1 MAIGNLFLGAAK
13 KTIGDVVLYR
23 RNGVQQSRVRVRHIA
38 NPKTEAQALQRNYMA
53 PVTKFYAPLADVLE
67 KSWEGLNRSESLS
80 AFLKANF
87 TLARANG
94 WYVEKG
100 AEFLAL
106 PYQVSKGIL
115 APLSYTD
122 AMLSL
127 AETPNDIQVST
138 ISAILVNMGYQYGD
152 QVTFIGCVRDDA
164 MGDIRPVWS
173 RFLLSDSDTTNV
185 FANIENVVQFVAGA
199 NQLGYLAIEGT
210 MVGCAFIV
218 SRWDGS
224 KWLRSTQFV
233 KCNEE
238 YLQQFTTP
246 EARAAAI
253 ASYRG
258 GDSVVSSDVYLNG
271 GSGSKSS
278 EGSIICKYVEFSSLS
293 QIALASPIDVVGFM
307 QYSVANISFK
317 DAANGAVIEAP
328 IIRLDPSTNEY
339 LGLLRKTGAQS
350 ASFSKVPLSVNTAV
364 VYYGRSVSVELWRWL
379 YNHGLRLTI

>member
-13 KTIGDVVLYR
+13 KTIGDIVLYR

-53 PVTKFYAPLADVLE
+53 PVTKFYAPLAGVLE
-67 KSWEGLNRSESLS
+67 RSWEGLNRSESLS

-100 AEFLAL
+100 TEFLAL

-115 APLSYTD
+115 APLTYSYNALT
-122 AMLSL
+122 L
-127 AETPNDIQVST
+127 ASTPGDIQVST
-138 ISAILVNMGYQYGD
+138 ISSILVNMGYQLGD
-152 QVTFIGCVRDDA
+152 QLTFIGIVQDETK
-164 MGDIRPVWS
+164 GDIRPIWS
-173 RFLLSDSDTTNV
+173 RFLLSDSDTSEI
-185 FANIENVVQFVAGA
+185 FADINGVVTFQAA
-199 NQLGYLAIEGT
+199 EDSLAIAGVEEDLIA
-210 MVGCAFIV
+210 CAFIV
-218 SRWDGS
+218 SRWDGY

-238 YLQQFTTP
+238 YLQEFTTP

-271 GSGSKSS
+271 GTGSKSEADNDVIWTMWNS
-278 EGSIICKYVEFSSLS
+278 STRKPIGYCKLLSIVVNVINSNIQVKIVNLS
-293 QIALASPIDVVGFM
+293 NGEVLNANVMWRIEAQAQYGRILQRRAQNTWGFV
-307 QYSVANISFK
+307 VANPDTQVVLPYGGSSRDVDLHLWFLH
-317 DAANGAVIEAP
+317 NG
-328 IIRLDPSTNEY
+328 IR
-339 LGLLRKTGAQS
+339 A
-350 ASFSKVPLSVNTAV
+350 
-364 VYYGRSVSVELWRWL
+364 
-379 YNHGLRLTI
+379 

>member
-1 MAIGNLFLGAAK
+1 MAKGNLFLGTAK
-13 KTIGDVVLYR
+13 KTIGDIVLYR

-38 NPKTEAQALQRNYMA
+38 NPRTEAQALQRNYMA
-53 PVTKFYAPLADVLE
+53 PVTKFYAPLAGVLE
-67 KSWEGLNRSESLS
+67 RSWEGLNRSESLS

-94 WYVEKG
+94 WYVDKG

-115 APLSYTD
+115 APLSYSD
-122 AMLSL
+122 SMLTL

-138 ISAILVNMGYQYGD
+138 ISAILVNMGYQLGD
-152 QVTFIGCVRDDA
+152 QITFLGCIKDDA
-164 MGDIRPVWS
+164 KGDIRPVWS
-173 RFLLSDSDTTNV
+173 RFLLSDSDTSNV
-185 FANIENVVQFVAGA
+185 FADIANVVQFVAGA
-199 NQLGYLAIEGT
+199 NQLGYLAAEGT
-210 MVGCAFIV
+210 MVGCAIIV

-238 YLQQFTTP
+238 YLQAFTSP

-258 GDSVVSSDVYLNG
+258 GDSVVSSDIYLNG

-278 EGSIICKYVEFSSLS
+278 GGSIVSKYVEFSTLN
-293 QIALASPIDVVGFM
+293 QIGLASPVDVIGFM

-317 DAANGAVIEAP
+317 DAANGAGIEAP
-328 IIRLDPSTNEY
+328 IIRINPSTNEY
-339 LGLLRKTGAQS
+339 MGLLRRTGATS
-350 ASFSKVPLSVNTAV
+350 ASFSKVPLSVSNAV
-364 VYYGRSVSVELWRWL
+364 AYYGKDVSVELWQWL
-379 YNHGLRLTI
+379 YNHGLHLNI

>member
-13 KTIGDVVLYR
+13 KTIGDIVLYR

-53 PVTKFYAPLADVLE
+53 PVTKFYAPLAGVLE

-87 TLARANG
+87 TLARQRG

-115 APLSYTD
+115 APLTYSYNALT
-122 AMLSL
+122 L
-127 AETPNDIQVST
+127 ASTPGDIQVST
-138 ISAILVNMGYQYGD
+138 ISSILVNMGYQLGD
-152 QVTFIGCVRDDA
+152 QLTFIGIVQDETK
-164 MGDIRPVWS
+164 GDIRPVWA
-173 RFLLSDSDTTNV
+173 RFLLSDSDTSEI
-185 FANIENVVQFVAGA
+185 FADINGVVTFQTAEDS
-199 NQLGYLAIEGT
+199 LAIAGVEEDLIA
-210 MVGCAFIV
+210 CAFIV

-233 KCNEE
+233 KCDED
-238 YLQQFTTP
+238 YLQTFTTP

-258 GDSVVSSDVYLNG
+258 GDSIVSSDVYLNG
-271 GSGSKSS
+271 GSGSKGSASDTLIVPFLNSS
-278 EGSIICKYVEFSSLS
+278 TKEYVGYCTPLNMTQPGPYAQDEL
-293 QIALASPIDVVGFM
+293 LVRN
-307 QYSVANISFK
+307 VANGETFVVNLMNAIVGSSRYGRIATSK
-317 DAANGAVIEAP
+317 GQVGW
-328 IIRLDPSTNEY
+328 STNPADRPY
-339 LGLLRKTGAQS
+339 CAAWLGGVKQPQFKEWMQKQGFRVTG
-350 ASFSKVPLSVNTAV
+350 
-364 VYYGRSVSVELWRWL
+364 
-379 YNHGLRLTI
+379 

>member
-13 KTIGDVVLYR
+13 KTIGDIVLYR

-53 PVTKFYAPLADVLE
+53 PVTKFYAPLAGVLE

-87 TLARANG
+87 TLARSRG

-115 APLSYTD
+115 APLTYSYNT
-122 AMLSL
+122 LTL
-127 AETPNDIQVST
+127 ASTPNDIQVST
-138 ISAILVNMGYQYGD
+138 ISAILVNMGYQLGD
-152 QVTFIGCVRDDA
+152 QITFVGCVKDA
-164 MGDIRPVWS
+164 TKGDIRPVWA
-173 RFLLSDSDTTNV
+173 RFLLSDSDTAEI
-185 FANIENVVQFVAGA
+185 FADINGVVTFQAA
-199 NQLGYLAIEGT
+199 EDSLAIAGVEEELIA
-210 MVGCAFIV
+210 CAFIV

-238 YLQQFTTP
+238 YLQEFTTP

-271 GSGSKSS
+271 GAGSRESA
-278 EGSIICKYVEFSSLS
+278 GSDLIVEFVNSSTKEHAGYCKPIS
-293 QIALASPIDVVGFM
+293 IVQTAGTHVIEVTIVDIANETQRTANVMMVREGAAYNGRVLAGISNVSWRVLDPTQPISLKYIDNTT
-307 QYSVANISFK
+307 SAKLRSWLR
-317 DAANGAVIEAP
+317 ANG
-328 IIRLDPSTNEY
+328 L
-339 LGLLRKTGAQS
+339 
-350 ASFSKVPLSVNTAV
+350 
-364 VYYGRSVSVELWRWL
+364 
-379 YNHGLRLTI
+379 HGI

>member
-13 KTIGDVVLYR
+13 KTIGDIVLYR

-53 PVTKFYAPLADVLE
+53 PVTKFYAPLAGVLE

-80 AFLKANF
+80 AFLKANV
-87 TLARANG
+87 TLARQSG
-94 WYVEKG
+94 WYVPKG

-122 AMLSL
+122 SMLSL

-138 ISAILVNMGYQYGD
+138 ISSILVNMGYLLGD
-152 QVTFIGCVRDDA
+152 QLTFIGFVQDEEK
-164 MGDIRPVWS
+164 GDVRPVWS
-173 RFLLSDSDTTNV
+173 RFLLSDSDTSNV
-185 FANIENVVQFVAGA
+185 FADINGVVTFQAA
-199 NQLGYLAIEGT
+199 EDSLAIAGVEEDLIA
-210 MVGCAFIV
+210 CAFIV

-238 YLQQFTTP
+238 YLQAFTSP

-258 GDSVVSSDVYLNG
+258 GDSVVSSDIYLNG
-271 GSGSKSS
+271 GSGSPAAAAELVLPYVLMSS
-278 EGSIICKYVEFSSLS
+278 KARVGYV
-293 QIALASPIDVVGFM
+293 IPISAYPTGRSEPV
-307 QYSVANISFK
+307 ILK
-317 DAANGAVIEAP
+317 CRDAANGSIVNCGVVWLREQ
-328 IIRLDPSTNEY
+328 STNY
-339 LGLLRKTGAQS
+339 GMLLRESRGKYRFTTHQPEAEL
-350 ASFSKVPLSVNTAV
+350 AIP
-364 VYYGRSVSVELWRWL
+364 YYGMDNSVAL
-379 YNHGLRLTI
+379 YNWLVSQGRKPEE

>member
-13 KTIGDVVLYR
+13 KTIGDIVLYR

-53 PVTKFYAPLADVLE
+53 PVTKFYAPLAGVLE
-67 KSWEGLNRSESLS
+67 RSWEGLNRSESLS

-100 AEFLAL
+100 TEFLAL

-115 APLSYTD
+115 APLSYSD
-122 AMLSL
+122 SMLTL

-152 QVTFIGCVRDDA
+152 QITFIGCVRDDDK
-164 MGDIRPVWS
+164 GDIRPVWS
-173 RFLLSDSDTTNV
+173 RFLLSDSDTANV
-185 FANIENVVQFVAGA
+185 FADIANVVQFVAGA
-199 NQLGYLAIEGT
+199 DQLGYLAVEGT
-210 MVGCAFIV
+210 MVGCAIIV

-238 YLQQFTTP
+238 YLQAFTSP

-258 GDSVVSSDVYLNG
+258 GDSVVSSDIYLNG
-271 GSGSKSS
+271 GAGSRESAAD
-278 EGSIICKYVEFSSLS
+278 EMICEYVNSITHAHIGYCRLISTIPSNTSRVVE
-293 QIALASPIDVVGFM
+293 VVA
-307 QYSVANISFK
+307 VDI
-317 DAANGAVIEAP
+317 ANGAELRCNYVRLEPGAGPNGFRLFGALNCGWRPIEPTQQLSIVYVNA
-328 IIRLDPSTNEY
+328 T
-339 LGLLRKTGAQS
+339 KS
-350 ASFSKVPLSVNTAV
+350 ADLKQWSQDNGVRISN
-364 VYYGRSVSVELWRWL
+364 
-379 YNHGLRLTI
+379 

>member
-13 KTIGDVVLYR
+13 KTIGDIVLYR

-53 PVTKFYAPLADVLE
+53 PVTKFYAPLAGVLE

-87 TLARANG
+87 TLARQRG

-115 APLSYTD
+115 APLTYSYNALT
-122 AMLSL
+122 L
-127 AETPNDIQVST
+127 ASTPGDIQVST
-138 ISAILVNMGYQYGD
+138 ISSILVNMGYQLGD
-152 QVTFIGCVRDDA
+152 QLTFIGIVQDETK
-164 MGDIRPVWS
+164 GDIRPVWA
-173 RFLLSDSDTTNV
+173 RFLLSDSDTSEI
-185 FANIENVVQFVAGA
+185 FADINGVVTFQAA
-199 NQLGYLAIEGT
+199 EDSLAIAGVEEDLIA
-210 MVGCAFIV
+210 CAFIV

-233 KCNEE
+233 KCDED
-238 YLQQFTTP
+238 YLQTFTTP

-258 GDSVVSSDVYLNG
+258 GDSIVSSDVYLNG
-271 GSGSKSS
+271 GSGSKGSASDTLIVPFLDSS
-278 EGSIICKYVEFSSLS
+278 TKK
-293 QIALASPIDVVGFM
+293 VVGYCTPLSM
-307 QYSVANISFK
+307 TEPSPYAQDIIQVKNV
-317 DAANGAVIEAP
+317 ANGAIF
-328 IIRLDPSTNEY
+328 N
-339 LGLLRKTGAQS
+339 
-350 ASFSKVPLSVNTAV
+350 VNLMYAIVGTTR
-364 VYYGRSVSVELWRWL
+364 YGRIGVGTGQVGWSTSPADLPYCAAWL
-379 YNHGLRLTI
+379 GSAKQPEFKEWMLKQGFRVA

>member
-1 MAIGNLFLGAAK
+1 MAKGNLFLGTAR
-13 KTIGDVVLYR
+13 KTIGDIVLYR

-80 AFLKANF
+80 AFLKANV
-87 TLARANG
+87 TLARSSG

-115 APLSYTD
+115 APLTYTD
-122 AMLSL
+122 SMLML

-138 ISAILVNMGYQYGD
+138 ISSILVNMGYQLGD
-152 QVTFIGCVRDDA
+152 QVTFLGFVQDDEK
-164 MGDIRPVWS
+164 GDIRPVWS
-173 RFLLSDSDTTNV
+173 RFLMSDSDTSNV
-185 FANIENVVQFVAGA
+185 FADIAGVVEFISGA
-199 NQLGYLAIEGT
+199 DQLGYLAVEGT
-210 MVGCAFIV
+210 LVGCAIIV

-238 YLQQFTTP
+238 YLQAFTSP

-258 GDSVVSSDVYLNG
+258 GDSVVSSDIYLNG
-271 GSGSKSS
+271 GSGSKSAAA
-278 EGSIICKYVEFSSLS
+278 ELLVRLVSSADRS
-293 QIALASPIDVVGFM
+293 FVGYGIPISV
-307 QYSVANISFK
+307 YSDEYNVSTILKMRN
-317 DAANGAVIEAP
+317 AANGATIYNNVMRKSNGRVLVFRNNMHQFLSRSQMTEVVAEYADMTGSPAFYNWLSKNGCAP
-328 IIRLDPSTNEY
+328 N
-339 LGLLRKTGAQS
+339 
-350 ASFSKVPLSVNTAV
+350 V
-364 VYYGRSVSVELWRWL
+364 
-379 YNHGLRLTI
+379 

>member
-1 MAIGNLFLGAAK
+1 MAVGNLFLGAAK
-13 KTIGDVVLYR
+13 KTIGDIVLYR

-53 PVTKFYAPLADVLE
+53 PVTKFYAPLAGVLE
-67 KSWEGLNRSESLS
+67 RSWEGLNRSESLS

-100 AEFLAL
+100 TEFLAL

-115 APLSYTD
+115 APLSYSD
-122 AMLSL
+122 SMLTL

-152 QVTFIGCVRDDA
+152 QITFIGCVRDDDK
-164 MGDIRPVWS
+164 GDIRPVWS
-173 RFLLSDSDTTNV
+173 RFLLSDSDTANV
-185 FANIENVVQFVAGA
+185 FADIANVVQFVAGA
-199 NQLGYLAIEGT
+199 DQLGYLAVEGT
-210 MVGCAFIV
+210 MVGCAIIV

-238 YLQQFTTP
+238 YLQAFTSP

-258 GDSVVSSDVYLNG
+258 GDSVVSSDIYLNG
-271 GSGSKSS
+271 GAGSRESAESDIYELWDSNNKTRIGYCRMIAISKNDI
-278 EGSIICKYVEFSSLS
+278 GAYVH
-293 QIALASPIDVVGFM
+293 ASVEN
-307 QYSVANISFK
+307 VANGEVVEVLIMNNIPSNPNRYNCIYRRNASNWYYRS
-317 DAANGAVIEAP
+317 AASYELSRCVP
-328 IIRLDPSTNEY
+328 Y
-339 LGLLRKTGAQS
+339 LG
-350 ASFSKVPLSVNTAV
+350 PLGDAKLHNWLVNNGV
-364 VYYGRSVSVELWRWL
+364 NL
-379 YNHGLRLTI
+379 

>member
-13 KTIGDVVLYR
+13 KTIGDIVLYR

-80 AFLKANF
+80 AFLKANV
-87 TLARANG
+87 TLARQRG

-122 AMLSL
+122 SMLML

-152 QVTFIGCVRDDA
+152 QVTFIGCIRDETK
-164 MGDIRPVWS
+164 GDIRPIWS

-185 FANIENVVQFVAGA
+185 FADIANVVEFISGA
-199 NQLGYLAIEGT
+199 DQLGYLAVEGT
-210 MVGCAFIV
+210 MVGCAIIV

-233 KCNEE
+233 KCNEA
-238 YLQQFTTP
+238 YLQEFTTP

-258 GDSVVSSDVYLNG
+258 GDSIVSSDIYLNG
-271 GSGSKSS
+271 GSGSKSAAAELVVRLVS
-278 EGSIICKYVEFSSLS
+278 SADWSYVGYA
-293 QIALASPIDVVGFM
+293 IPISVYSDVNN
-307 QYSVANISFK
+307 QPTILKLRN
-317 DAANGAVIEAP
+317 AANGATIFANV
-328 IIRLDPSTNEY
+328 
-339 LGLLRKTGAQS
+339 LRKANR
-350 ASFSKVPLSVNTAV
+350 FVLVR
-364 VYYGRSVSVELWRWL
+364 RSNAHQFIRRTQLTEVLAEYNDMAGSPEFYDWL
-379 YNHGLRLTI
+379 AKNGCAPNV

>member
-13 KTIGDVVLYR
+13 KTIGDIVLYR
-23 RNGVQQSRVRVRHIA
+23 RNGQQQSRVRVRHIA

-87 TLARANG
+87 TLARSSG

-100 AEFLAL
+100 TEFLAL

-115 APLSYTD
+115 APLSYSYNALT
-122 AMLSL
+122 L
-127 AETPNDIQVST
+127 ASTPGDIQVST
-138 ISAILVNMGYQYGD
+138 ISSILVNMGYQYGD

-173 RFLLSDSDTTNV
+173 RFLLSDSDTSEI
-185 FANIENVVQFVAGA
+185 FADINGVVTFQAA
-199 NQLGYLAIEGT
+199 EDSLAIAGVEQQLIACT
-210 MVGCAFIV
+210 FIV

-246 EARAAAI
+246 EAREAAI

-271 GSGSKSS
+271 GSGSRESAESGLIWEMLNISDKSHAGYCRLIS
-278 EGSIICKYVEFSSLS
+278 
-293 QIALASPIDVVGFM
+293 VVGNEIGENVVIQVQNIADGQIM
-307 QYSVANISFK
+307 TANVMWGIQGQAAYGRLLWHVSANSWSYHAA
-317 DAANGAVIEAP
+317 DADAMILLPYQGSGRNPKLHEWFNANG
-328 IIRLDPSTNEY
+328 IR
-339 LGLLRKTGAQS
+339 A
-350 ASFSKVPLSVNTAV
+350 
-364 VYYGRSVSVELWRWL
+364 
-379 YNHGLRLTI
+379 

>member
-1 MAIGNLFLGAAK
+1 MAIGNLFLGTAK
-13 KTIGDVVLYR
+13 KTIGDIVLYR

-53 PVTKFYAPLADVLE
+53 PVTKFYAPLAGVLE
-67 KSWEGLNRSESLS
+67 KSWEGLNKSESLS

-115 APLSYTD
+115 APLTYSNNT
-122 AMLSL
+122 LTL
-127 AETPNDIQVST
+127 ASTPADIQIST
-138 ISAILVNMGYQYGD
+138 ISAILVNMGYQLGD
-152 QVTFIGCVRDDA
+152 QITFVGCVKDA
-164 MGDIRPVWS
+164 TKGDIRPVWA
-173 RFLLSDSDTTNV
+173 RFLLSDSDTSEI
-185 FANIENVVQFVAGA
+185 FADINGVVTFQAA
-199 NQLGYLAIEGT
+199 EDSLAIAGVEEDLIA
-210 MVGCAFIV
+210 CAFIV

-233 KCNEE
+233 KCDED
-238 YLQQFTTP
+238 YLQTFTSA

-271 GSGSKSS
+271 GTGSRESAESDLIVEYVNSS
-278 EGSIICKYVEFSSLS
+278 TKEHAGYCKLVSIIK
-293 QIALASPIDVVGFM
+293 A
-307 QYSVANISFK
+307 
-317 DAANGAVIEAP
+317 DAARTIEVRIVDIANGAQRAANVMMVREGAAYNG
-328 IIRLDPSTNEY
+328 RVLYGLYNVNWRVLDPTQPISLKYIDNTTSAK
-339 LGLLRKTGAQS
+339 LRS
-350 ASFSKVPLSVNTAV
+350 
-364 VYYGRSVSVELWRWL
+364 WL
-379 YNHGLRLTI
+379 RANGLRGI

>member
-13 KTIGDVVLYR
+13 KTIGDIVLYR
-23 RNGVQQSRVRVRHIA
+23 RNGQQQSRVRVRHIA

-80 AFLKANF
+80 AFLKANV
-87 TLARANG
+87 TLARQRG

-122 AMLSL
+122 SMLML

-138 ISAILVNMGYQYGD
+138 ISAILVNMGYQLGD
-152 QVTFIGCVRDDA
+152 QVTFIGCIQDEEK
-164 MGDIRPVWS
+164 GDIRPVWS

-185 FANIENVVQFVAGA
+185 FADIANVVEFISGA
-199 NQLGYLAIEGT
+199 DQLGFLALEGT
-210 MVGCAFIV
+210 LVGCAIIV

-238 YLQQFTTP
+238 YLQTFTTP

-258 GDSVVSSDVYLNG
+258 GDSIVSSDIYLNG
-271 GSGSKSS
+271 GMTYPQTKQVVLEVMRSAD
-278 EGSIICKYVEFSSLS
+278 FSHHGYA
-293 QIALASPIDVVGFM
+293 IPIDVIQETGQHRLRVNVVDASSNAPMVVNVGRN
-307 QYSVANISFK
+307 SNSF
-317 DAANGAVIEAP
+317 
-328 IIRLDPSTNEY
+328 L
-339 LGLLRKTGAQS
+339 TG
-350 ASFSKVPLSVNTAV
+350 PLSNGKFRFQVGSATEEYSLKWV
-364 VYYGRSVSVELWRWL
+364 SRSESAELTNWL
-379 YNHGLRLTI
+379 VKNGIVIQ

>member
-13 KTIGDVVLYR
+13 KTIGDIVLYR

-80 AFLKANF
+80 AFLKANV
-87 TLARANG
+87 TLARQRG
-94 WYVEKG
+94 WYVPKG

-115 APLSYTD
+115 APLTYTD
-122 AMLSL
+122 SMLSL

-138 ISAILVNMGYQYGD
+138 ISAILVNMGYLYGD
-152 QVTFIGCVRDDA
+152 QITFVGCVKDNEK
-164 MGDIRPVWS
+164 GDIRPVWS
-173 RFLLSDSDTTNV
+173 RFLLSDSDTSNV
-185 FANIENVVQFVAGA
+185 FADIANVVEFITGA
-199 NQLGYLAIEGT
+199 DQLGILAVEGT
-210 MVGCAFIV
+210 MVGCALIV

-233 KCNEE
+233 KCNEA
-238 YLQQFTTP
+238 YLQTFTSP

-258 GDSVVSSDVYLNG
+258 GDSVVSSDIYLNG
-271 GSGSKSS
+271 GTGAPSTQTQLLELMRSADFSHYGYVIPVSVIQEAEQHVLRVNVIDASSGAAMVVNVARNRSS
-278 EGSIICKYVEFSSLS
+278 YL
-293 QIALASPIDVVGFM
+293 VGPL
-307 QYSVANISFK
+307 
-317 DAANGAVIEAP
+317 ANGHFRFQNRTATQEYSLKWVNRSESAELTNWLVKNG
-328 IIRLDPSTNEY
+328 III
-339 LGLLRKTGAQS
+339 Q
-350 ASFSKVPLSVNTAV
+350 
-364 VYYGRSVSVELWRWL
+364 
-379 YNHGLRLTI
+379 

>member
-13 KTIGDVVLYR
+13 KTIGDIVLYR

-53 PVTKFYAPLADVLE
+53 PVTKFYAPLAGVLE
-67 KSWEGLNRSESLS
+67 KSWEGLNKSESLS

-115 APLSYTD
+115 APLTYSYNALT
-122 AMLSL
+122 L
-127 AETPNDIQVST
+127 ASTPNDIQVST
-138 ISAILVNMGYQYGD
+138 ISAILVNMGYQLGD
-152 QVTFIGCVRDDA
+152 QITFVGCVKDA
-164 MGDIRPVWS
+164 TKGDIRPVWA
-173 RFLLSDSDTTNV
+173 RFLLSDSDTSEI
-185 FANIENVVQFVAGA
+185 FADINGVVTFQAA
-199 NQLGYLAIEGT
+199 EDSLAIAGVEEDLIA
-210 MVGCAFIV
+210 CAFIV

-238 YLQQFTTP
+238 YLQEFTTP
-246 EARAAAI
+246 GARAAAI

-271 GSGSKSS
+271 GAGSRESAESGLIWGFVDSQTKANAGYCKLISVVGNVIGENVLIQVQNIADGQVMTANVMWGIQGQAQYGRILQHRTATAWGYVATSPNAPICLPYSGS
-278 EGSIICKYVEFSSLS
+278 
-293 QIALASPIDVVGFM
+293 ARSPKLHEWF
-307 QYSVANISFK
+307 N
-317 DAANGAVIEAP
+317 ANGIM
-328 IIRLDPSTNEY
+328 T
-339 LGLLRKTGAQS
+339 
-350 ASFSKVPLSVNTAV
+350 
-364 VYYGRSVSVELWRWL
+364 
-379 YNHGLRLTI
+379 

>member
-13 KTIGDVVLYR
+13 KTIGDIVLYR

-80 AFLKANF
+80 AFLKANV
-87 TLARANG
+87 TLARQRG
-94 WYVEKG
+94 WYVPKG

-122 AMLSL
+122 SMLSL

-138 ISAILVNMGYQYGD
+138 ISSILVNMGYLLGD
-152 QVTFIGCVRDDA
+152 QITFVGCVKDDEK
-164 MGDIRPVWS
+164 GDIRPVWS
-173 RFLLSDSDTTNV
+173 RFLLSDSDTSNV
-185 FANIENVVQFVAGA
+185 FADIANVVEFITGA
-199 NQLGYLAIEGT
+199 DQLGILAVEGT
-210 MVGCAFIV
+210 MVGCALIV

-233 KCNEE
+233 KCNDA
-238 YLQQFTTP
+238 YLQTFTSP

-258 GDSVVSSDVYLNG
+258 GDSVVSSDIYLNG
-271 GSGSKSS
+271 GT
-278 EGSIICKYVEFSSLS
+278 
-293 QIALASPIDVVGFM
+293 
-307 QYSVANISFK
+307 
-317 DAANGAVIEAP
+317 GA
-328 IIRLDPSTNEY
+328 PSTQTQVLEIMNSADFSHYGYVIPVSVIQVAGQHILEVNVIDASSGAAMVVNVGRTQHSY
-339 LGLLRKTGAQS
+339 LSG
-350 ASFSKVPLSVNTAV
+350 PLSNGKFRFQNRYASQEYTLKWVDRNESA
-364 VYYGRSVSVELWRWL
+364 ELTNWL
-379 YNHGLRLTI
+379 VKNGIIIQ